1 MSKNCNC
8 EHYCNGFCKIRGVE
22 CDLSAVMDEK
32 LEHIVPSCRYYAP
45 VIEDRFA
52 PKNCSVL
59 VEYEVYEQARKR
71 CDDLE
76 KSLKM
81 WQGAYD
87 NLQKLYSVTSNQ
99 PETPYMLYV
108 SGRPNTAEDLVN
120 YIMNQCITTSQ
131 LSILTYELVNDPVV
145 VINTIID
152 NYDNEK
158 HELTRSL
165 RYGYHGYSYSTY
177 KYVGNFANKFEAIQY
192 VINNYKTT
200 YAEVNYTI
208 ITYDDVIHQI
218 MYSSDDNELRVFSL
232 SELAGSK
239 VMDEIG
245 KNELIAYRD
254 KLIEER
260 KLNNGQ
266 ENNS

>member
-8 EHYCNGFCKIRGVE
+8 EHYCNGFCKIRGIE

-45 VIEDRFA
+45 VIEDRFTT
-52 PKNCSVL
+52 NGSSVL

-87 NLQKLYSVTSNQ
+87 SLQKIYYRTSNQ
-99 PETPYMLYV
+99 IDTPYMLYV
-108 SGRPNTAEDLVN
+108 CGRLNTAEDLIN
-120 YIMNQCITTSQ
+120 YNMNQCINTSGVI
-131 LSILTYELVNDPVV
+131 SDPITL
-145 VINTIID
+145 INTIVD
-152 NYDNEK
+152 NYYNNDN
-158 HELTRSL
+158 ELTRSL
-165 RYGYHGYSYSTY
+165 RKGYHGYSYSTY
-177 KYVGNFANKFEAIQY
+177 KYVGNFANKFEAIRY
-192 VINNYKTT
+192 VVNNYKST
-200 YAEVNYTI
+200 YAEVSFVI
-208 ITYDDVIHQI
+208 VFYDDIVENII
-218 MYSSDDNELRVFSL
+218 CSSDEDSRPYIFNLSSL
-232 SELAGSK
+232 IGSK